1 MAVHFSQALSSTFWV
16 NTAVDRMMKV
26 LSQDSWSSEQQGH
39 QTNPPVRD
47 GGVIVERRGCV
58 TPEEGGQR
66 RCHRIGGLR
75 TRPWKGVRR
84 QRVQADMQPEL
95 NRELGA

>member
-16 NTAVDRMMKV
+16 NTAVDGMMNV

-47 GGVIVERRGCV
+47 GGIIVERRGCV
-58 TPEEGGQR
+58 TPAEGGQR

-75 TRPWKGVRR
+75 TRPWKRVRR
-84 QRVQADMQPEL
+84 LRESRQTCSL
-95 NRELGA
+95 N